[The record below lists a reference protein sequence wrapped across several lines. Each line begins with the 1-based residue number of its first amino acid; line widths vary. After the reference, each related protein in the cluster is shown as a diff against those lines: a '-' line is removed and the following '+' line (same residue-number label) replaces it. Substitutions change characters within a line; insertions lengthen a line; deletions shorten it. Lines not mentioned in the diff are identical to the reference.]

1 MYDSASL
8 ASEGFRLMAN
18 DPTTGREVWVR
29 IEGTKMTVREF
40 APVDDLIADNH
51 ELRADLTG
59 SRHADGLSLV
69 MRVPEH
75 ILHNRLMEPM
85 RQGDRAYLDRILNSS
100 DFDPFRVRDGRI

>member
-8 ASEGFRLMAN
+8 ASEGFRHMAN
-18 DPTTGREVWVR
+18 DPETGREVWVR

-40 APVDDLIADNH
+40 APVDDLVADNRD
-51 ELRADLTG
+51 LRADLAG
-59 SRHADGLSLV
+59 ARHADGLSLV

-85 RQGDRAYLDRILNSS
+85 RQGDKKHLDRVLNSS
-100 DFDPFRVRDGRI
+100 EFDIFRVRDGRI